1 MLRDL
6 HAYAANLVVWANGLS
21 GLWGLGY
28 ALTRKQPGRGFDI
41 AKFTSLGIALV
52 QVSLGLVLYG
62 QGQNPG
68 SIHMFYGMVILFT
81 LAFVYIYRTQFEK
94 RPGLAW
100 GLVLLVVMGLG
111 IRGWTNFGESFG

>member
-6 HAYAANLVVWANGLS
+6 HAFAANLVVWANGLS

-28 ALTRKQPGRGFDI
+28 AIFRKEPGRPFDV
-41 AKFTSLGIALV
+41 AKYGSLTIALI

-81 LAFVYIYRTQFEK
+81 LAFVYIYRAQFGK

-100 GLVLLVVMGLG
+100 GLVLLFVMGLG